1 MLVKQPWVM
10 MNIKSLTTYEDMNEP
25 DGEDYLAIV
34 RRTRPELILG

>member
-1 MLVKQPWVM
+1 